1 MAGKALEIVS
11 IDTSAG
17 KCLVRYPNGMEY
29 HNTWSSLDKNT
40 LIVLCGKLGHKFTGS
55 TPMKLDRISLKD
67 IAYRYVDGAPK
78 PTESFPQV
86 PTVPAVSARAG
97 TDSVADAVRN
107 VIADAL
113 RNGGVDEDAVRHIV
127 SERMSEHV
135 IMLNSRLETLTNEL
149 QAQIKDSR
157 PQVTQVVLTD
167 GKVVTPKGVQHQSFT
182 KVLKAISRGQHI
194 WMTGSAGAG
203 KTTIAEQ
210 VAEALGL
217 EYDSDSYNSQSSK
230 SDIKGYKSIS
240 TDLYQSTGFR
250 NRFEHGGVY
259 LLDEIDASNPNIL
272 TTLNSALSNSV
283 MGFPDGMVKR
293 HPKFVAI
300 AAANT
305 WGNGATAEHVG
316 RVAIDGATIDRFAM
330 MHIPIDEN
338 LESTLVINTGV
349 NLQVGQQWVNIVR
362 KARANVDKHG
372 LKVIVSPR
380 ASIGG
385 ATLLDCGFSWQEAV
399 DMRILK
405 GSKPEVVAKIMDGI
419 DIPSGVPVTV

>member
-17 KCLVRYPNGMEY
+17 KCLVRYPNGQEY
-29 HNTWSSLDKNT
+29 HNSWASLDKNT
-40 LIVLCGKLGHKFTGS
+40 LIVLCGKLGHKFTGM

-67 IAYRYVDGAPK
+67 IAYTYMLGAPK
-78 PTESFPQV
+78 PTEPFPQV
-86 PTVPAVSARAG
+86 PTVPAVPATN
-97 TDSVADAVRN
+97 TDKVADAVRN

-113 RNGGVDEDAVRHIV
+113 RNGGIDEEAVQSLINARLV
-127 SERMSEHV
+127 ESEV
-135 IMLNSRLETLTNEL
+135 ILSSRLDALTRDL
-149 QAQIKDSR
+149 QAQIKDNR

-167 GKVVTPKGVQHQSFT
+167 GKVVTPKGVQHQAFP

-362 KARANVDKHG
+362 QARANVDKHG

-385 ATLLDCGFSWQEAV
+385 AVLLDCGFSWQEAV
-399 DMRILK
+399 EMRILK
-405 GSKPEVVAKIMDGI
+405 GSKPEVVAKIMDNI
-419 DIPSGVPVTV
+419 QVPQGVPVTV

>member
-17 KCLVRYPNGMEY
+17 KCLVRYPNGQEY
-29 HNTWSSLDKNT
+29 HNSWASLDKNT
-40 LIVLCGKLGHKFTGS
+40 LIVLCGKLGHKFTGM

-67 IAYRYVDGAPK
+67 IAYTYMLGAPK
-78 PTESFPQV
+78 PTEPFPQV
-86 PTVPAVSARAG
+86 PTVPAVTASN
-97 TDSVADAVRN
+97 TDKVADAVRN

-113 RNGGVDEDAVRHIV
+113 RNGGIDEEAVQSLINARLV
-127 SERMSEHV
+127 ESEV
-135 IMLNSRLETLTNEL
+135 ILCSRLDALTRDL
-149 QAQIKDSR
+149 QAQIKDNR

-167 GKVVTPKGVQHQSFT
+167 GKVVTPKGVQHQSFP

-362 KARANVDKHG
+362 QARANVDKHG

-385 ATLLDCGFSWQEAV
+385 AVLLDCGFSWQEAV
-399 DMRILK
+399 EMRILK
-405 GSKPEVVAKIMDGI
+405 GSKPEVVAKIMDNI
-419 DIPSGVPVTV
+419 QIPQGVPVTV

>member
-11 IDTSAG
+11 IDTQLG

-29 HNTWSSLDKNT
+29 HNSWASLDKNT
-40 LIVLCGKLGHKFTGS
+40 LIVLCGKLGHKFTGM
-55 TPMKLDRISLKD
+55 TPMKLDRLSLRD
-67 IAYRYVDGAPK
+67 IALSYASNAPI

-113 RNGGVDEDAVRHIV
+113 RNGGIDEEAVQSLINARFT
-127 SERMSEHV
+127 EHNA
-135 IMLNSRLETLTNEL
+135 LLGSRLDALVSDL
-149 QAQIKDSR
+149 QAQIKDNR

-167 GKVVTPKGVQHQSFT
+167 GKVVTPKGVQHQAFP
-182 KVLKAISRGQHI
+182 KVLRAISRGQHI

-210 VAEALGL
+210 VAESLGL

-338 LESTLVINTGV
+338 LESTLVINTGI
-349 NLQVGQQWVNIVR
+349 NLAVGQQWVNIVR

-399 DMRILK
+399 EMRILK
-405 GSKPEVVAKIMDGI
+405 GSKPEVVAKIMEGI
-419 DIPSGVPVTV
+419 DIPKGVPVTV

>member
-17 KCLVRYPNGMEY
+17 KCLVRYPNGQEY
-29 HNTWSSLDKNT
+29 HNSWASLDKNT
-40 LIVLCGKLGHKFTGS
+40 LIVLCGKLGHKFTGM

-67 IAYRYVDGAPK
+67 IAYTYMLGAPK

-86 PTVPAVSARAG
+86 PTVPAVTASN
-97 TDSVADAVRN
+97 TDKVADAVRN

-113 RNGGVDEDAVRHIV
+113 RNGGIDEEAVQSLISARLAE
-127 SERMSEHV
+127 SEV
-135 IMLNSRLETLTNEL
+135 IFSSRLDYLTRDL
-149 QAQIKDSR
+149 QAQIKDNR

-167 GKVVTPKGVQHQSFT
+167 GKVVTPKGVQHQSFP

-362 KARANVDKHG
+362 QARANVDKHG

-385 ATLLDCGFSWQEAV
+385 AILLDCGFSWQEAV
-399 DMRILK
+399 EMRILK
-405 GSKPEVVAKIMDGI
+405 GSKPEVVAKIMDNI
-419 DIPSGVPVTV
+419 QVPKGVPVTV

>member
-17 KCLVRYPNGMEY
+17 KCLVRYPNGQEY
-29 HNTWSSLDKNT
+29 HNSWASLDKNT
-40 LIVLCGKLGHKFTGS
+40 LIVLCGKLGHKFTGM

-67 IAYRYVDGAPK
+67 IAYTYMLGAPK
-78 PTESFPQV
+78 PTEPFPQV
-86 PTVPAVSARAG
+86 PTVPAVTASN
-97 TDSVADAVRN
+97 TDKVADAVRN

-113 RNGGVDEDAVRHIV
+113 RNGGIDESAVSALINARFDSHNV
-127 SERMSEHV
+127 QLS
-135 IMLNSRLETLTNEL
+135 SRLDELVTDL
-149 QAQIKDSR
+149 QAQIKDNR

-167 GKVVTPKGVQHQSFT
+167 GKVVTPKGVQHQSFP

-362 KARANVDKHG
+362 QARANVDKHG

-385 ATLLDCGFSWQEAV
+385 AVLLDCGFSWQEAV
-399 DMRILK
+399 EMRILK
-405 GSKPEVVAKIMDGI
+405 GSKPEVVAKIMDNI
-419 DIPSGVPVTV
+419 QIPQGVPVTV